1 MEIQATPQRSRRTRD
16 DADAWVLPASPDA
29 AADFASLT
37 AEPAW
42 APADAIDESSLLA
55 ETEELLANLDA
66 TAFTAPPTPP
76 AYSGADHPPERA
88 LRVISPGAAH
98 ADTLEA
104 KPHLNK
110 RRPSRDKAKHELV
123 ALRLAAADLEK
134 QLMTL
139 REGHD
144 SKKMTGREN
153 KAIGKLWQQLA
164 ERQMKAA
171 QRAEIENKQLKA
183 MLSSRF
189 SAHDP
194 FTSDKML
201 LALPNYAH
209 GKARQRPILEDKEA
223 LASASLFEAL
233 IARLDVAYTEVDAV
247 FREIGLPSTLE
258 TQTYSQ
264 SRPRSACSDSPCV
277 EFTKVRAFPFELQF
291 VQTFFWEELKNWHY
305 KDDPFTYPC
314 RDRADDTFA
323 VSYRVEN
330 SLNDEQR
337 SFRLCI
343 VMRRYFE
350 ADRFVVV
357 WAARSDSDNA
367 LANLYTQ
374 ETGWIRLSGD
384 VPPGIVVSASPLT
397 CFQATIR
404 VVPKRENEAAATSP
418 KAANELAQLVLK
430 CFVED
435 ATLVNQMVE
444 NALLKNA
451 RASARGELKATLIAA
466 ADERI
471 TFGATGPTSNTN

>member
-16 DADAWVLPASPDA
+16 DAVAWVLPASPDA
-29 AADFASLT
+29 AAEFASLT

-42 APADAIDESSLLA
+42 GPADVIDESSLLA

-76 AYSGADHPPERA
+76 AYTGIAQSPDRA
-88 LRVISPGAAH
+88 LHVISPGATDADI
-98 ADTLEA
+98 ADT
-104 KPHLNK
+104 KPHPNK

-134 QLMTL
+134 QLIAL

-144 SKKMTGREN
+144 SKKMVGREN

-171 QRAEIENKQLKA
+171 QRAEIENQQLKA

-194 FTSDKML
+194 FASGKML

-209 GKARQRPILEDKEA
+209 GHVRQRSILEDKEA
-223 LASASLFEAL
+223 WASASLFESL
-233 IARLDVAYTEVDAV
+233 IDHLDVAYAEVDAV

-264 SRPRSACSDSPCV
+264 SRPRSAFSDSPCV
-277 EFTKVRAFPFELQF
+277 EFTKIRAFPFELQF
-291 VQTFFWEELKNWHY
+291 VQMLFWGALKDWHY
-305 KDDPFTYPC
+305 RDDPFTYPC

-323 VSYRVEN
+323 VSYRVEK
-330 SLNDEQR
+330 SFNDEQH

-343 VMRRYFE
+343 AMRRYFE

-357 WAARSDSDNA
+357 WAARSDGDNA
-367 LANLYTQ
+367 LANSYTQ

-384 VPPGIVVSASPLT
+384 MPPDIVISASPLT

-404 VVPKRENEAAATSP
+404 VVPKHVNGTTATSP

-430 CFVED
+430 SFVED
-435 ATLVNQMVE
+435 AMFVNQMAE
-444 NALLKNA
+444 NALLEDA
-451 RASARGELKATLIAA
+451 RARARSEQNATLIAA

-471 TFGATGPTSNTN
+471 TFRVDPDRNTN